1 MVVFDKNIT
10 LGQKL
15 GEYGKE
21 TLKDF
26 AGDLGLRKLS
36 RLKKAD
42 LVEKIAEKL
51 LNPETMFYRA
61 SILTDKEIAVLEK
74 GFDGPVKIGDKDINP
89 VGTLNQMEF
98 IAVSN
103 GEYLVPCDVASA
115 WKQVK
120 DDKFEA
126 YRKRASWVWKC
137 LYWAEEMYVF
147 TPLEIM
153 LEVIN
158 VKKGFRMRAEE
169 LKEIFNNFPKDYLW
183 SINFDEFFLSR
194 IYVTDMDALR
204 SLRHAQAEKS
214 YYIPTAA
221 EVDEF
226 FETGALLSDKA
237 YQDMLSFMKKE
248 LGLNHVEA
256 ENILF
261 DLWEKVSGN
270 DDPHGTMQWFWNKF
284 EFEDEKQLERIVN
297 LYTHLANETRMRM
310 NRGHKPTEI
319 RVKSNFG
326 PGNMPVI
333 TAGSSHAA
341 EMLAQIAPQIQQMG
355 FELDLESNA
364 GRVPVMEFPNGIE
377 GGMQMREKK
386 IYPNDPCPCGSGKKY
401 KKCCGRN

>member
-21 TLKDF
+21 ALKDF

-42 LVEKIAEKL
+42 LVEKIVEKL

-61 SILTDKEIAVLEK
+61 SILTDKEIAVFEK
-74 GFDGPVKIGDKDINP
+74 GFDGPVKISGKDINP

-98 IAVSN
+98 IVVSN

-115 WKQVK
+115 WKQMK

-126 YRKRASWVWKC
+126 YHKRASWVWKC
-137 LYWAEEMYVF
+137 LYWTEEMYVF

-169 LKEIFNNFPKDYLW
+169 LKEMFNNFPKDCLW
-183 SINFDEFFLSR
+183 SINFDEFFLSSL
-194 IYVTDMDALR
+194 YVTNMDALR
-204 SLRHAQAEKS
+204 SLRYAQAEKS

-237 YQDMLSFMKKE
+237 YQDMLSFLKKE
-248 LGLNHVEA
+248 MGLAHLEA

-261 DLWEKVSGN
+261 DLWEKVSGDN
-270 DDPHGTMQWFWNKF
+270 DPHGTMQWFWNKF
-284 EFEDEKQLERIVN
+284 EFEDEKQLEKIVN
-297 LYTHLANETRMRM
+297 LYTRLANETRMCT
-310 NRGHKPTEI
+310 NRGHKPTEL
-319 RVKSNFG
+319 RAMSNFG

-364 GRVPVMEFPNGIE
+364 GRVPVMEFPDGIE